1 MIARC
6 LIRHN
11 VRWCTRFCPF
21 LSFRCCMHHQS
32 PMSSPFSCVITS
44 RSYSPECHAIILC
57 VLIHAARTYPPVFR
71 SSVVCAFCAVMCS
84 FYPEVLLVC
93 GSPVGMFLS
102 IRQSSGKSL
111 FKFNTTNRFFNLF
124 HVREREREACYT
136 DLHSRKPTHT
146 FGCLKKP
153 LVEWSLVVILSAVS

>member
-1 MIARC
+1 M
-6 LIRHN
+6 
-11 VRWCTRFCPF
+11 
-21 LSFRCCMHHQS
+21 
-32 PMSSPFSCVITS
+32 
-44 RSYSPECHAIILC
+44 
-57 VLIHAARTYPPVFR
+57 LIHAARTYPPVFR

-124 HVREREREACYT
+124 HVRGRER
-136 DLHSRKPTHT
+136 DVLHTRTLAKPTHA
-146 FGCLKKP
+146 FGCL
-153 LVEWSLVVILSAVS
+153 EQAVVGVVVGCDWVLFHE